1 MRRLQLKLKFKLLV
15 ERCGGLKEASDAC
28 RDLARP
34 YSVQQLSRCYQPG
47 TPDFAPIDIIMALEE
62 YCGEPIVSAEVAA
75 SRPANRE
82 LPGDLRDESSEA
94 TEKVALLQGRVREA
108 MADGVITPREAAA
121 IVADAETAI
130 EHLRDVIVAVNA
142 IVGAKR

>member
-1 MRRLQLKLKFKLLV
+1 MRKLLLKLKFKKLV

-28 RDLARP
+28 RDLTRP
-34 YSVQQLSRCYQPG
+34 YSVQHLSRCYQPD
-47 TPDFAPIDIIMALEE
+47 TADFAPIDIIMALEE
-62 YCGEPIVSAEVAA
+62 YCGEPIVSAAVAA

-108 MADGVITPREAAA
+108 MADGVPIFRALA
-121 IVADAETAI
+121 IV
-130 EHLRDVIVAVNA
+130 LFRK
-142 IVGAKR
+142 GKRRARRA